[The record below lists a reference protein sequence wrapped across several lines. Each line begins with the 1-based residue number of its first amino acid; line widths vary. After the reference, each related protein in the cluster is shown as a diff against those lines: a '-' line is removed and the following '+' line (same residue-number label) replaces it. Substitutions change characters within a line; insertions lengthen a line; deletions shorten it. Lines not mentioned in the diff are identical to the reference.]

1 MYGEK
6 CFWFPLFQN
15 FILQFHMAGFP
26 DHLQNHFAY
35 DPPQTFH
42 GDFVWYCTKLTINY
56 TKLILRRK
64 KNYSVFWILSSY
76 LFVLC
81 ALGKND
87 TFYDITNFN
96 NCYDHINC
104 IYMNHIYY
112 VFLYPLT
119 TWIKWH
125 IFFKTFTTWY
135 FSITFS
141 KIIILISKLLVDS
154 RGIVSVILWHYYH

>member
-1 MYGEK
+1 MVLLILFTVSARCHCVFNSSISSIDPFTRTKVSCLSKLNVWRKMLLVSSLSKLYSSISYG
-6 CFWFPLFQN
+6 WFSWSSSESLC
-15 FILQFHMAGFP
+15 LW
-26 DHLQNHFAY
+26 
-35 DPPQTFH
+35 PPQTFH

-81 ALGKND
+81 TLGKND

-104 IYMNHIYY
+104 IYI
-112 VFLYPLT
+112 
-119 TWIKWH
+119 WINRWTK
-125 IFFKTFTTWY
+125 K
-135 FSITFS
+135 
-141 KIIILISKLLVDS
+141 
-154 RGIVSVILWHYYH
+154 